1 MYILPIS
8 KYQFLKFKFFSKMIF
23 YLMSDFKN
31 SSAVHG
37 STLQEKDCD
46 TNYDQKPK
54 NKTILQAY
62 HKFQDITL
70 VVISDEFHI
79 K

>member
-1 MYILPIS
+1 
-8 KYQFLKFKFFSKMIF
+8 
-23 YLMSDFKN
+23 MSDFKN

-62 HKFQDITL
+62 QKFQDITL
-70 VVISDEFHI
+70 IVISDEFHI